1 MFPGHTLRHSFAT
14 QLLEN
19 GIDLRYF
26 QELLLGHTSAR
37 TTQRYTHISKKNIQR
52 IQSPLDR
59 MDMGD

>member
-1 MFPGHTLRHSFAT
+1 MRHSFTT

-26 QELLLGHTSAR
+26 QELLFGHTSIR
-37 TTQRYTHISKKNIQR
+37 TTQRYTHISTKNIQR